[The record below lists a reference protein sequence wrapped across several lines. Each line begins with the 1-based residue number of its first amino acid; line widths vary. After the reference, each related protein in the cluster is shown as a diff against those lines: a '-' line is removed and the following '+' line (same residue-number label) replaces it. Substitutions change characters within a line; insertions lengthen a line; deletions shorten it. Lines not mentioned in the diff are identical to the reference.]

1 MGYNKKPPLTEFDRH
16 INGKN
21 KVIKLSKK
29 EELKLIEKEKKDEKK
44 IIKKIY
50 LILIIYK

>member
-1 MGYNKKPPLTEFDRH
+1 MGYNKKHTLTEFDRH

-44 IIKKIY
+44 
-50 LILIIYK
+50 